1 MTGFGEFSQFH
12 AIFRPFLAPLIAILT
27 PKNATFVKHVNRAK
41 IVPVVFYNIFKFNY
55 LLIDRSRDILK
66 KHVFLTPILD
76 GIFEWTVRS
85 NEEFD
90 DVINHG
96 VL

>member
-27 PKNATFVKHVNRAK
+27 PKNATFVKHVNRAN
-41 IVPVVFYNIFKFNY
+41 IDSDALYNIFKFSY
-55 LLIDRSRDILK
+55 PLTDRSRDIMNRN
-66 KHVFLTPILD
+66 VFLTPILD
-76 GIFEWTVRS
+76 FFERS
-85 NEEFD
+85 CRSYFDFD
-90 DVINHG
+90 DVINYG